1 MKLPR
6 TIVADDHALVAEA
19 LCKLAAPCAEV
30 VAIVGDGRALLEIAP
45 TLKPDLVVI
54 DLAMPVLNG
63 LDAGR
68 ELKKRLPNVKLIFLT
83 MNEDPDLAVE
93 AMRSGA
99 SAYLLKKSAGS
110 ELLEAIRAATAGRT
124 YITPKIA
131 RGMQESFIRDPQGKK
146 RDKSIT
152 PRQREVVRLLAQ
164 GKPMKV
170 VADIL
175 KVAPR
180 TVAFHKYRV
189 MQNIGLKTSA
199 ELVQFAVRNKI
210 IVQ

>member
-6 TIVADDHALVAEA
+6 LIVADDHALVAEA
-19 LCKLAAPCAEV
+19 LCKLAAPCADV
-30 VAIVGDGRALLEIAP
+30 VAIVGDGRALLEVAP
-45 TLKPDLVVI
+45 TLKPDLVVV
-54 DLAMPVLNG
+54 DLAMPLLNG
-63 LDAGR
+63 LDAGK
-68 ELKKRLPNVKLIFLT
+68 ELKKRRPNVKLIFLT
-83 MNEDPDLAVE
+83 MNEDPDLALE
-93 AMRSGA
+93 AMKSGA

-110 ELLEAIRAATAGRT
+110 ELLDAIRAATAGRT
-124 YITPKIA
+124 YITPQIA
-131 RGMQESFIRDPQGKK
+131 RGMQESFINDPKGAK

-152 PRQREVVRLLAQ
+152 PRQREVVQLLAE

-175 KVAPR
+175 KVTPR

-189 MQNIGLKTSA
+189 MQDLGLKTSA

>member
-1 MKLPR
+1 MRLPR
-6 TIVADDHALVAEA
+6 LIVADDHALVAEA
-19 LCKLAAPCAEV
+19 LCKLAAPCADV
-30 VAIVGDGRALLEIAP
+30 VAIVGDGRALLEVAP
-45 TLKPDLVVI
+45 ALKPDLVVV
-54 DLAMPVLNG
+54 DLAMPLLNG

-68 ELKKRLPNVKLIFLT
+68 ELKKRRPNVKLIFLT
-83 MNEDPDLAVE
+83 MNEDPDLALE
-93 AMRSGA
+93 AMKSGA

-110 ELLEAIRAATAGRT
+110 ELLDAIRAATAGRT
-124 YITPKIA
+124 YITPQIA
-131 RGMQESFIRDPQGKK
+131 RGMQESFISDPKGAK

-152 PRQREVVRLLAQ
+152 PRQREVVQLLAE

-175 KVAPR
+175 KVTPR

-189 MQNIGLKTSA
+189 MQDLGLKTSA